1 MYVIKITIFRMA
13 VITNPSDW
21 CFDSGAM
28 LHVCNY
34 KAQFKTYEES
44 SIELEVLVD
53 IHSKAKVHGKCIV
66 EVKLSFGKKF
76 S

>member
-1 MYVIKITIFRMA
+1 MTK
-13 VITNPSDW
+13 ITNPSDW
-21 CFDSGAM
+21 CFDSGAT

-34 KAQFKTYEES
+34 KAYFKTEF
-44 SIELEVLVD
+44 SIELEVLVG
-53 IHSKAKVHGKCIV
+53 IHNKAKVHGKCIV

>member
-1 MYVIKITIFRMA
+1 MA

-44 SIELEVLVD
+44 SIELEVLMD

-66 EVKLSFGKKF
+66 
-76 S
+76 

>member
-1 MYVIKITIFRMA
+1 MA
-13 VITNPSDW
+13 VITNPSEW

-53 IHSKAKVHGKCIV
+53 IQHKAKVHGKYIV
-66 EVKLSFGKKF
+66 KVKLNFGKTF

>member
-1 MYVIKITIFRMA
+1 MA
-13 VITNPSDW
+13 VIESPSNW
-21 CFDSGAM
+21 CFDSSAM

-34 KAQFKTYEES
+34 KAQFKTYEDS

-53 IHSKAKVHGKCIV
+53 IHSKEKVHGKCIV
-66 EVKLSFGKKF
+66 EVKLSFGKKL

>member
-1 MYVIKITIFRMA
+1 MA
-13 VITNPSDW
+13 VITDPSNW

-53 IHSKAKVHGKCIV
+53 IHSKEKFHGNCIV
-66 EVKLSFGKKF
+66 KVKLSFGKKF

>member
-1 MYVIKITIFRMA
+1 MV

-34 KAQFKTYEES
+34 KAQFKNYEES
-44 SIELEVLVD
+44 SIELEVD
-53 IHSKAKVHGKCIV
+53 IPSKAKVHGKCIV
-66 EVKLSFGKKF
+66 EVKLSFGSKF

>member
-1 MYVIKITIFRMA
+1 MA
-13 VITNPSDW
+13 VITNPFDW
-21 CFDSGAM
+21 CFDLGAM
-28 LHVCNY
+28 LHVCNS
-34 KAQFKTYEES
+34 KVQFKTYKES

-66 EVKLSFGKKF
+66 EVKLSFSKKF